1 MKQRACAWAALW
13 FRASRALLACVV
25 ALALALPTRARA
37 QAPAADEPPSAAAS
51 SPDGDEDAKSTK
63 QRAEESFNAGAAA
76 YAAGDYQAAIQALEA
91 AYALRPVPQIGFS
104 IAQAER
110 RQYFVDRRAEHL
122 SRSVALFRRYLE
134 QAPDGGRRSDA
145 IEALSQLEPLLAKA
159 QTSSAPPAAV
169 APVRSTRIMVL
180 CEVPAAR
187 ISVDGGEPG
196 SPPLIREVT
205 PGKHDVQVR
214 APGHRDG
221 QRQVVAVQGELVP
234 VTVTLQELPSRLQFS
249 APEDAEI
256 YVDGVLVSQGASLLQ
271 LELPS
276 GRHRVSVAQKGHRV
290 ATQALQLNRG
300 ELATTSFELQPTGQR
315 VASHVLFASGAVA
328 LAAGGAFSFLALN
341 SENDAKGFISR
352 QKQENQTAAEL
363 VRFNADVTRRN
374 RYRWLAGASFAASL
388 GLLVTGLFLHELD
401 TPSAEDLYRSVPQ
414 PGEARPLGAA
424 AAASEGTPRKR
435 KPRQLELGAFI
446 VPGQLGASLRGEF

>member
-1 MKQRACAWAALW
+1 
-13 FRASRALLACVV
+13 VV
-25 ALALALPTRARA
+25 TLSLALPARA
-37 QAPAADEPPSAAAS
+37 QAPGADEGVASAGAAS
-51 SPDGDEDAKSTK
+51 DDDAKSSTE
-63 QRAEESFNAGAAA
+63 RAEESFQAGAAA
-76 YAAGDYQAAIQALEA
+76 YAAGDYLAAIQALEA
-91 AYALRPVPQIGFS
+91 AYALQPLPQIEFS

-110 RQYFVDRRAEHL
+110 RQYFVDRRTEHL

-134 QAPDGGRRSDA
+134 QAPNGGRRADA
-145 IEALSQLEPLLAKA
+145 SEALSQLEPLLAKT
-159 QTSSAPPAAV
+159 QTSSPPAAV
-169 APVRSTRIMVL
+169 SPVRSTRIMVL
-180 CEVPAAR
+180 CELPAAR

-196 SPPLIREVT
+196 SSPLIREVT
-205 PGKHDVQVR
+205 PGKHEVQVR
-214 APGHRDG
+214 APGYRDG

-234 VTVTLQELPSRLQFS
+234 VTLTLQEQPSRLQYS
-249 APEDAEI
+249 APEDAEV

-300 ELATTSFELQPTGQR
+300 ELASTSFELEPTRQR
-315 VASHVLFASGAVA
+315 VASHVLFAGGAVA

-341 SENDAKGFISR
+341 SENDAKEFIHR
-352 QKQENQTAAEL
+352 QKQENQTTGEL
-363 VRFNADVTRRN
+363 VRYDADVTRRN

-401 TPSAEDLYRSVPQ
+401 TPSADDLYRSVPQ
-414 PGEARPLGAA
+414 PGEARPLAE
-424 AAASEGTPRKR
+424 AASAGALRGRR

>member
-1 MKQRACAWAALW
+1 M
-13 FRASRALLACVV
+13 V
-25 ALALALPTRARA
+25 ALSLALPARA
-37 QAPAADEPPSAAAS
+37 QAPAANEPTGVATS
-51 SPDGDEDAKSTK
+51 SEGDDPAKSTI

-76 YAAGDYQAAIQALEA
+76 YAAGDYLAAIQALEA
-91 AYALRPVPQIGFS
+91 AYALRPVPQIEFS

-110 RQYFVDRRAEHL
+110 RQYFVDRRTEHL
-122 SRSVALFRRYLE
+122 ARSVALFRRYLE
-134 QAPDGGRRSDA
+134 QAPDGGRRADA
-145 IEALSQLEPLLAKA
+145 IEALSQLEPMLAKT
-159 QTSSAPPAAV
+159 QTSSAPAAGS
-169 APVRSTRIMVL
+169 PVRSTRIMVL

-205 PGKHDVQVR
+205 PGKHEVQVR
-214 APGHRDG
+214 APGFRDG

-234 VTVTLQELPSRLQFS
+234 VTVTLQEQPSRLQFS
-249 APEDAEI
+249 APEDAEV

-290 ATQALQLNRG
+290 ATQALHLNRG
-300 ELATTSFELQPTGQR
+300 ELATTSFELEPTRQR

-341 SENDAKGFISR
+341 SENDAKEFVNR
-352 QKQENQTAAEL
+352 QKQENQTTGEL
-363 VRFNADVTRRN
+363 VRYQADVTRRN

-401 TPSAEDLYRSVPQ
+401 TPSADDLYRSVPQ
-414 PGEARPLGAA
+414 PGEARPLAA
-424 AAASEGTPRKR
+424 AAQRPRR
-435 KPRQLELGAFI
+435 LELGAWI